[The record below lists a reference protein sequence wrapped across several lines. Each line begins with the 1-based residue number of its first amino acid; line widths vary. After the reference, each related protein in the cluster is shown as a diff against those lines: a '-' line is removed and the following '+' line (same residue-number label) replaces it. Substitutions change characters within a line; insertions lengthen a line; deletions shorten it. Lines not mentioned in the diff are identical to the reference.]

1 MTGYPLKLF
10 RNRYGFNGRTAASVD
25 GNKFSQKPI
34 DLYSES
40 PFQRCGSETSYSN
53 ADSLKS
59 PADVTQADYIFDA
72 VFDDRSHAV
81 SSSDEET
88 SECYAYVG
96 NGLLITPIPR
106 RHALFS
112 PPKSMFD
119 GIPKHVRHS
128 IGKPKPIRKLLPW
141 KRGYAT
147 KSSGALHSSIQ
158 VHSPYMSKTALSKLS
173 PALRNSGQ
181 MIGSPWQKPASHRLS
196 SSCHSK
202 CDKNECTPPS
212 VIDRE
217 IVPSSTS
224 DSVTLALVI
233 SPACKFVPIGYE
245 SDDDCTFS
253 SGDYEI
259 LAKSKS
265 DLDSRDKYSP
275 ERDLLPES
283 KSSMSLTRSFPK
295 SSVMKLVKSEIN
307 STCSAV
313 YEGITQAKLNNA
325 EHDLTPFEMDQ
336 KSGTTNMTEVVKTCT
351 PFEADHILTQTESS
365 SSFDPSEEFTIM
377 SFCES
382 ETAEPQSI
390 DNDVGRKDEK
400 RHFNDWQYIWD
411 RLATVM
417 SCGTA

>member
-25 GNKFSQKPI
+25 GNKFSLKPI

-40 PFQRCGSETSYSN
+40 SFQRCGSETSYSN

-59 PADVTQADYIFDA
+59 PADVTQADNIFDA

-119 GIPKHVRHS
+119 GSPKHVRHR
-128 IGKPKPIRKLLPW
+128 IGKSKLVRKLLPW
-141 KRGYAT
+141 KRGYSA
-147 KSSGALHSSIQ
+147 KSSGALHASIQ
-158 VHSPYMSKTALSKLS
+158 VHSPYITKTALSKLS
-173 PALRNSGQ
+173 PALRNSDQ
-181 MIGSPWQKPASHRLS
+181 IIGSPWKKPASLMLCS
-196 SSCHSK
+196 SSHFES
-202 CDKNECTPPS
+202 DKNECTPPS
-212 VIDRE
+212 VLDME
-217 IVPSSTS
+217 IIPSSSS
-224 DSVTLALVI
+224 DSVTLPLVI

-265 DLDSRDKYSP
+265 DLDCSDKYSP
-275 ERDLLPES
+275 QLSES
-283 KSSMSLTRSFPK
+283 KSSISSTRSLPK
-295 SSVMKLVKSEIN
+295 SSEMKLVRSDLN
-307 STCSAV
+307 STCNYVNES
-313 YEGITQAKLNNA
+313 ITRVKTNNA
-325 EHDLTPFEMDQ
+325 EDDLTPFEVDQ
-336 KSGTTNMTEVVKTCT
+336 KAGTNYVAEDVTEACN
-351 PFEADHILTQTESS
+351 PLGADQILTQAESS
-365 SSFDPSEEFTIM
+365 SSFDPSEEFTVV

-382 ETAEPQSI
+382 ETAEPQNI
-390 DNDVGRKDEK
+390 DNDGGRKDEK
-400 RHFNDWQYIWD
+400 QTHFNDWRYIWD
-411 RLATVM
+411 RLALVM